1 MARGLSKDPSK
12 TWKTRE
18 QTREINSDCGKQ
30 GRAPLHSSRVTY
42 RNFSDTEIVLR
53 VAKPN
58 EPFAVLLAS
67 VTA

>member
-1 MARGLSKDPSK
+1 MIISLQWSTTVRLAQPAMARGLSKDPSK
-12 TWKTRE
+12 TLENPRTR
-18 QTREINSDCGKQ
+18 
-30 GRAPLHSSRVTY
+30 Y

-53 VAKPN
+53 VAKLT